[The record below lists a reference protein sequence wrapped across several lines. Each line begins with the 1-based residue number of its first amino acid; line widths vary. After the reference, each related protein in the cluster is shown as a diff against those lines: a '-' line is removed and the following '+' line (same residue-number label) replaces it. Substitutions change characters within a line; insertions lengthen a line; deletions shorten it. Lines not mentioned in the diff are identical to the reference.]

1 MDFEK
6 LDREVR
12 EILDQEDGSRSYTEI
27 REGLLSRGYQQEE
40 IQYIMGIVDEKLLSK
55 LDGGGESRVAI
66 RNMVLGGILCL
77 TGLGVT
83 VGSYLGQPASKE
95 VYYVS
100 LVVFAVGYLVFRN
113 GYRRRQQSS

>member
-55 LDGGGESRVAI
+55 LDTGESRVAI
-66 RNMVLGGILCL
+66 RNMVLGGILSL

-113 GYRRRQQSS
+113 GYRRRKHSS

>member
-12 EILDQEDGSRSYTEI
+12 EILDQEDGSGSYTEI

-55 LDGGGESRVAI
+55 LDNGESRVAV
-66 RNMVLGGILCL
+66 RNMVLGGILSFI
-77 TGLGVT
+77 GLAIT
-83 VGSYLGQPASKE
+83 IGSYLGQPAPRE

-100 LVVFAVGYLVFRN
+100 LVVFAVGYLIFRN
-113 GYRRRQQSS
+113 GYRRR